1 MQIIC
6 LGDSITDCGHLL
18 DDFPLGNGYVQMLS
32 EMFNKK
38 ISNRQPVFFSGSPVS
53 PNAVQIKNYG
63 FDGFTVARVLDNI
76 RQHRISL
83 HRSPVVTLLVGIN
96 DIGLMMNTD
105 RSASQQ
111 EQMMQEFSGHY
122 DELLKLLTADARQV
136 ILMEPFIFPHPEE
149 YRRWISHVRIMSDLI
164 QQLAEKY
171 SLPFLPLHDQ
181 LNQKASEMGF
191 DALTTDGIHLT
202 AYGHELLARK
212 LYSLILSCT
221 SFPNSV

>member
-18 DDFPLGNGYVQMLS
+18 EDFPLGNGYVQMLA
-32 EMFNKK
+32 EMFNNKDK
-38 ISNRQPVFFSGSPVS
+38 EISGRQPVSS
-53 PNAVQIKNYG
+53 NTVQIKNYG
-63 FDGFTVARVLDNI
+63 FDGFTVARVLNNI

-83 HRSPVVTLLVGIN
+83 HRSPIVTLLIGIN

-105 RSASQQ
+105 RTADQQ
-111 EQMMQEFSGHY
+111 KQMMSEFSDHY
-122 DELLKLLTADARQV
+122 EELLQLLTADARQV

-149 YRRWISHVRIMSDLI
+149 YRIWIPYVRIMSELI
-164 QQLAEKY
+164 RQLSEKY
-171 SLPFLPLHDQ
+171 RLPFLPLHDV
-181 LNQKASEMGF
+181 LNEMAAEHGF
-191 DALTTDGIHLT
+191 DAVTIDGIHLT
-202 AYGHELLARK
+202 AHGHELLARK